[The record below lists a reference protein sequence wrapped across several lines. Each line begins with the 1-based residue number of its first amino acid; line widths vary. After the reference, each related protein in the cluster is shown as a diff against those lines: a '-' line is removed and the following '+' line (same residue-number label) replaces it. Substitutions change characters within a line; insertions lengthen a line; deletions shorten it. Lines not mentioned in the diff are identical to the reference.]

1 VVAPRLVGV
10 LEIAEMLG
18 RSRQRASMLCARK
31 GFPNPVELV
40 APIDDMTEAVVRAMF
55 GQIRDGRVK
64 VDEALAALT
73 AGGHRL
79 DASVSCGGSTT

>member
-1 VVAPRLVGV
+1 
-10 LEIAEMLG
+10 
-18 RSRQRASMLCARK
+18 MLCARK

-55 GQIRDGRVK
+55 GQIRDGSVK
-64 VDEALAALT
+64 VGEALAALT